1 VRADAATLRLAVF
14 PRVGLAADA
23 VLVLA
28 GTGLVAAAAQVS
40 IPFQPVPVTG
50 QTFAV
55 LLVGSSLGA
64 IRGAA
69 SLALYL
75 WLGVAGAPIF
85 ADRHH
90 GWNILTGASGG
101 YIVGFV
107 LAALVTGYLAERGW
121 DRRFSSAVG
130 AMLTGN
136 VIIYAVGLPWL
147 AVVLNTNLEKTLEFG
162 LYKFVPGDLLKL
174 YLAAALLPAAW
185 RVVERVGGRRRP
197 R

>member
-1 VRADAATLRLAVF
+1 MNPNAATLRLAAF
-14 PRVGLAADA
+14 PRSNLITDA
-23 VLVLA
+23 LLVLA
-28 GTGLVAAAAQVS
+28 GTGLVAGAAQIS
-40 IPFQPVPVTG
+40 IPFKPVPVTG

-69 SLALYL
+69 SLAVYL
-75 WLGVAGAPIF
+75 WLGVAGAPIY
-85 ADRHH
+85 ADGNH
-90 GWNILTGASGG
+90 GWSVLTGASGG

-107 LAALVTGYLAERGW
+107 IAAAVTGFLAERGW

-147 AVVLNTNLEKTLEFG
+147 AVVLDTNLEKTLEYG

-174 YLAAALLPAAW
+174 YLAAAALPATW
-185 RVVERVGGRRRP
+185 GIVRRVRGNGAG
-197 R
+197 

>member
-1 VRADAATLRLAVF
+1 MKADAATLRLAAV
-14 PRVGLAADA
+14 PRVGPVTDA
-23 VLVLA
+23 LLVLA

-40 IPFQPVPVTG
+40 IPFKPVPLTG

-64 IRGAA
+64 VRGTA

-75 WLGVAGAPIF
+75 WLGVAGAPIY
-85 ADRHH
+85 ADGHH
-90 GWNILTGASGG
+90 GWSVFTGATGG

-107 LAALVTGYLAERGW
+107 LAAAATGYLAERGW

-136 VIIYAVGLPWL
+136 VLVYAVGLPWL
-147 AVVLNTNLEKTLEFG
+147 AVVLGTNLEQTLELG

-174 YLAAALLPAAW
+174 YLAAAFLPTAW
-185 RVVERVGGRRRP
+185 KLVERVRRP
-197 R
+197 

>member
-1 VRADAATLRLAVF
+1 MRAGAATLRLAVF
-14 PRVGLAADA
+14 PRVGLLADA

-28 GTGLVAAAAQVS
+28 GTGLVSAAAQVS
-40 IPFQPVPVTG
+40 IPFEPVPLTG

-64 IRGAA
+64 VRGLA
-69 SLALYL
+69 SLTFYL
-75 WLGVAGAPIF
+75 WLGVAGAPIY
-85 ADRHH
+85 ADGRH
-90 GWNILTGASGG
+90 GWSIITGASGG

-107 LAALVTGYLAERGW
+107 LAAAVTGYLAERGW

-147 AVVLNTNLEKTLEFG
+147 AIVLDTNLEQTLEFG
-162 LYKFVPGDLLKL
+162 LYKFVPGDTLKL
-174 YLAAALLPAAW
+174 YLAATLLPGAW
-185 RVVERVGGRRRP
+185 RIVEHVGGRRLR
-197 R
+197 

>member
-1 VRADAATLRLAVF
+1 MKAEAATLRVAVF
-14 PRVGLAADA
+14 PRVGLLADA
-23 VLVLA
+23 LLVLA

-40 IPFQPVPVTG
+40 IPFEPVPLTG

-64 IRGAA
+64 VRAAA

-75 WLGVAGAPIF
+75 WLGVAGAPIY
-85 ADRHH
+85 ADGHH
-90 GWNILTGASGG
+90 GWNVLTGATGG

-107 LAALVTGYLAERGW
+107 LAATATGYLAERGW

-130 AMLTGN
+130 AMLTAN

-147 AVVLNTNLEKTLEFG
+147 AVVLDTDLEKTLEYG

-174 YLAAALLPAAW
+174 YLAAALLPTAW
-185 RVVERVGGRRRP
+185 RLVGRVRSS
-197 R
+197 

>member
-1 VRADAATLRLAVF
+1 MRASAATLRLAVF
-14 PRVGLAADA
+14 PRVGFLADA
-23 VLVLA
+23 VLVLV

-40 IPFQPVPVTG
+40 IPFEPVPLTG

-64 IRGAA
+64 LRGLA

-75 WLGVAGAPIF
+75 WLGVAGAPIY
-85 ADRHH
+85 ADGRH
-90 GWNILTGASGG
+90 GWSIITGASGG

-107 LAALVTGYLAERGW
+107 LAAAVVGYLAERGW

-147 AVVLNTNLEKTLEFG
+147 AVVLDTDLEKTLEFG

-174 YLAAALLPAAW
+174 YLAAALLPTAW
-185 RVVERVGGRRRP
+185 RAVERIGGRRRS
-197 R
+197 

>member
-1 VRADAATLRLAVF
+1 MTRADAATLRLAVF
-14 PRVGLAADA
+14 PRVGLLADA
-23 VLVLA
+23 LLVLA

-40 IPFQPVPVTG
+40 IPFEPVPLTG

-69 SLALYL
+69 SLTLYL
-75 WLGVAGAPIF
+75 WLGVAGAPIY
-85 ADRHH
+85 ADGRH
-90 GWNILTGASGG
+90 GWAVLTGATGG

-107 LAALVTGYLAERGW
+107 LAAAVIGYLAQRGW

-147 AVVLNTNLEKTLEFG
+147 AAVLDTNLEHTLESG

-185 RVVERVGGRRRP
+185 RMVERVRHS
-197 R
+197 

>member
-1 VRADAATLRLAVF
+1 MSTRAQAATLRLAVF
-14 PRVGLAADA
+14 PRVGLVADTA
-23 VLVLA
+23 LVLA

-40 IPFQPVPVTG
+40 IPFQPVPLTG

-55 LLVGSSLGA
+55 VLVGTSLGVV
-64 IRGAA
+64 RGAA

-75 WLGVAGAPIF
+75 WLGVAGAPIY
-85 ADRHH
+85 ADGNH
-90 GWNILTGASGG
+90 GWSVLTGATGG

-107 LAALVTGYLAERGW
+107 LAAAATGYLAERGW

-147 AVVLNTNLEKTLEFG
+147 AVVLNTNLEQTLEFG

-174 YLAAALLPAAW
+174 YLAAALLPTAW
-185 RVVERVGGRRRP
+185 RVVERVRRS
-197 R
+197 